1 IVGGPQGSRR
11 ATKRSIHALG
21 RHPVPGTYQCLLG
34 GEQLMSVAA
43 ADAPETRL
51 PDELTTILSRRS
63 VRAAYQPI
71 VDLETGETVAF
82 EALARG
88 PVGSPLE
95 NPAALF
101 GTARSCGRL
110 A

>member
-1 IVGGPQGSRR
+1 
-11 ATKRSIHALG
+11 
-21 RHPVPGTYQCLLG
+21 
-34 GEQLMSVAA
+34 MSVAA
-43 ADAPETRL
+43 AQALETRL
-51 PDELTTILSRRS
+51 PDELTTILARRS

-88 PVGSPLE
+88 PEGSPLE

-101 GTARSCGRL
+101 GNVDPASMALGSADRTRRIGIEDADDDGEGAGRL
-110 A
+110 RIVMEITEQALTS